1 MQCATIKKCLPH
13 LLILGSL
20 LLSALPANAAP
31 KTDTVLFNNGDK
43 LTGEF
48 KSLKRGRLS
57 LNTEATGTIGIE
69 WDKVSNVISK
79 QIIQVELTDGTR
91 YFGELMPTEKSSSI
105 VILTG
110 SGPQLLEMTS
120 IITMTP
126 IEGGGIHA
134 LDVDLS
140 VGYDFAKAGGVK
152 HASLGIDMDYRS
164 LVRIESLRFST
175 LVTDSDSQDS
185 SQRTSLLLGHT
196 RLWSKRWFTTGSL
209 SFDQNDELG
218 LDLRSSVGGSVG
230 RYRIQSNSMLLSLTA
245 GVQFSRENLT
255 TNVDD
260 IDSFEATFSLDW
272 DWFLFEDPE
281 LDLSLRFELIPSL
294 TEKGRVRSEL
304 STTLSWEII
313 GDLDWALSYYG
324 SWDNQPQ
331 STEGA
336 TSDYGIN
343 TALVYEF

>member
-1 MQCATIKKCLPH
+1 MQCVTIKKCLPH

-31 KTDTVLFNNGDK
+31 KTDTVIFKNGDK

-48 KSLKRGRLS
+48 KSLKRGRLN
-57 LNTEATGTIGIE
+57 LNTDATGTIGIE

-91 YFGELMPTEKSSSI
+91 YFGELTPTEKSSSI
-105 VILTG
+105 VVLTG
-110 SGPQLLEMTS
+110 SGPRSLEMVN

-126 IEGGGIHA
+126 IEGGGINA
-134 LDVDLS
+134 LEVDLS
-140 VGYDFAKAGGVK
+140 VGYDFAKAGGVM
-152 HASLGIDMDYRS
+152 HGSLGIDMDYRS
-164 LVRIESLRFST
+164 LIRIESLRFST
-175 LVTDSDSQDS
+175 LITDSDTQEANK
-185 SQRTSLLLGHT
+185 RTNLTLGHT
-196 RLWSKRWFTTGSL
+196 RLWSSRWFTTGSL

-230 RYRIQSNSMLLSLTA
+230 RYRIQSNSMLLSFTGGL
-245 GVQFSRENLT
+245 QFSRENLT

-260 IDSFEATFSLDW
+260 IDSFEATFSVSW

-281 LDLSLRFELIPSL
+281 LDLSLEFEVIPSL

-313 GDLDWALSYYG
+313 GNLDWAFSYYG

-331 STEGA
+331 SVDGA